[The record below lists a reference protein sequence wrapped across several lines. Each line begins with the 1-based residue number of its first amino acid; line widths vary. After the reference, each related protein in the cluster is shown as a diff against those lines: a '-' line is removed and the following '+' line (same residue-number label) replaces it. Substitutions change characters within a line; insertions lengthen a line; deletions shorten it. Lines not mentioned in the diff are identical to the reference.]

1 MQLSYENVGN
11 FCSRVDLHQQKPLID
26 LSDVSFIQPFALVYL
41 GMFLRLHNSKG
52 MSFNAVMPNE
62 QFVREYLATQNF
74 WERFNFDPEIIKSE
88 RLHRFT
94 PSTSLNDIVD
104 IESKPYI
111 GEDIASAVRE
121 LLINNEVKVDV
132 DEIEELISELID
144 NFERHSTHILAAFTM
159 QGNPRRL
166 VIALGDC
173 GIGIRASLI
182 QNPQHEYLAARPH
195 HEAIR
200 KAFEPLVSA
209 KPEGGTGLTDAKSTI
224 RRYRGT
230 LTLMSGNGYFRL
242 TSDGREIAN
251 RTSYDLPGVQI
262 ELTIPITR

>member
-1 MQLSYENVGN
+1 MQLSYENVGD
-11 FCSRVDLHQQKPLID
+11 FCSRID
-26 LSDVSFIQPFALVYL
+26 LSQPRPLINLSDVTFIQPFALVYL
-41 GMFLRLHNSKG
+41 GMFLRLHNSEG
-52 MSFNAVMPNE
+52 TNFDVAVPRE

-74 WERFNFDPEIIKSE
+74 WERFNFDPDIIETEK
-88 RLHRFT
+88 LHRFT
-94 PSTSLNDIVD
+94 SATSLNDIVD
-104 IESKPYI
+104 IENRPYI
-111 GEDIASAVRE
+111 GEDIASLVRE
-121 LLINNEVKVDV
+121 LLIKTEIRVDV
-132 DEIEELISELID
+132 DEIEELVSELID
-144 NFERHSTHILAAFTM
+144 NFERHSTNNLAVFTM

-166 VIALGDC
+166 VIAIGDC

-182 QNPQHEYLAARPH
+182 QNPRHGYLANRPH
-195 HEAIR
+195 YEAIR

-224 RRYRGT
+224 GRYSGT

-251 RTSYDLPGVQI
+251 RASYDLPGVQI